1 MRIEIGAATWL
12 KRNELPDQRTFRTQ
26 SPHGMSRLDA
36 VLFYNSAHEF
46 VRFLESKYELSSVNK
61 VVEDVR
67 TGLPFEE
74 SFQKRLGGTCQEVY
88 GDWKES
94 F

>member
-61 VVEDVR
+61 VVEDVER
-67 TGLPFEE
+67 DCIRGELSE
-74 SFQKRLGGTCQEVY
+74 RLGGTCQEVY